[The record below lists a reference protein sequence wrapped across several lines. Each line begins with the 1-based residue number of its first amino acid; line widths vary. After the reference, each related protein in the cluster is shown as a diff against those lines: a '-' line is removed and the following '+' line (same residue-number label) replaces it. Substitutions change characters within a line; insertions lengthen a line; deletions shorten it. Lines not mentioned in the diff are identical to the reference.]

1 MTLLHKRSSVDE
13 ASIITKAIIE
23 IKVPMKANIYPYAGY
38 FPAFS
43 LYTLIPVPYLSVTKE
58 NTNYFPVPWVL

>member
-23 IKVPMKANIYPYAGY
+23 IKVPMKVNGRISTVDFDAN
-38 FPAFS
+38 
-43 LYTLIPVPYLSVTKE
+43 T
-58 NTNYFPVPWVL
+58 